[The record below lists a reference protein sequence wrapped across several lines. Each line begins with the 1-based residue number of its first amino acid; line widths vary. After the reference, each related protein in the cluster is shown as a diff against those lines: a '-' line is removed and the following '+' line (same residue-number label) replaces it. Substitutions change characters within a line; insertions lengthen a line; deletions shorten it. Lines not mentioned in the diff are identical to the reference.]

1 MSRASVLI
9 LLGVLVILAPFSG
22 FPIALRSL
30 FSLVL
35 GACVIGIGLMLRTRD
50 TQPHAE
56 TPAPATP
63 AAAPVPEAV
72 SFSPEIHSP
81 SGLPMQEPHDVSPI

>member
-50 TQPHAE
+50 TAPHAE
-56 TPAPATP
+56 TLAPSMPAAEPAPE
-63 AAAPVPEAV
+63 AA
-72 SFSPEIHSP
+72 SFSPEIRSP
-81 SGLPMQEPHDVSPI
+81 SEPPMQEPHNVSPI

>member
-30 FSLVL
+30 FALVL
-35 GACVIGIGLMLRTRD
+35 GACVIGIGLMLRTQD
-50 TQPHAE
+50 AHPAQPHE
-56 TPAPATP
+56 DIPAPPPVSAP
-63 AAAPVPEAV
+63 EPVPD
-72 SFSPEIHSP
+72 
-81 SGLPMQEPHDVSPI
+81 EPIQPTNVSPI

>member
-35 GACVIGIGLMLRTRD
+35 GACVVGIGLMLRTRD
-50 TQPHAE
+50 TQPRAE
-56 TPAPATP
+56 THAPTMSAAEPAPE
-63 AAAPVPEAV
+63 AASFPPETY
-72 SFSPEIHSP
+72 SP
-81 SGLPMQEPHDVSPI
+81 SEPPQEPRDVSPI

>member
-50 TQPHAE
+50 APARAE
-56 TPAPATP
+56 TPVSAPAIEP
-63 AAAPVPEAV
+63 ASEPASFPPEV
-72 SFSPEIHSP
+72 HSP
-81 SGLPMQEPHDVSPI
+81 PEVPMQEPRDVSPI

>member
-56 TPAPATP
+56 TPASAIP
-63 AAAPVPEAV
+63 AAKPAPEAV
-72 SFSPEIHSP
+72 SFSPETYSP
-81 SGLPMQEPHDVSPI
+81 SEPPQEPRDVSPI